1 MIEVP
6 KNRHFNFR
14 HVLIHTI
21 TAINNK
27 FESNM
32 SLRNTKTTADY
43 IPWDSAINLV
53 HRLFKD
59 KNYVM
64 SLFVATGIFT
74 GLRVHDLRDLR
85 WNQLLN
91 GGVMTI
97 IEHKTKKE
105 RQIKLN
111 PDFVEHVK
119 QCYEAM
125 GIKNPNE
132 HCFLSQ
138 KKTVISTQWF
148 NRLLKQIRDKYHVP
162 CKNISCHALR
172 KSFGRAI
179 FDRSEEN
186 SEMALIKLSE
196 CFGHSNCQVT
206 RRYLGLKTEEILS
219 AYDLLS
225 F

>member
-1 MIEVP
+1 
-6 KNRHFNFR
+6 
-14 HVLIHTI
+14 
-21 TAINNK
+21 
-27 FESNM
+27 
-32 SLRNTKTTADY
+32 
-43 IPWDSAINLV
+43 
-53 HRLFKD
+53 
-59 KNYVM
+59 M

-85 WNQLLN
+85 WNQLLQ

-105 RQIKLN
+105 RKIKLN

-148 NRLLKQIRDKYHVP
+148 NRLLKQIRNKYHVP
-162 CKNISCHALR
+162 CKNISCHSLR
-172 KSFGRAI
+172 KTMGRAI
-179 FDRSEEN
+179 FEKSEEN

-196 CFGHSNCQVT
+196 VFGHSNTQIT
-206 RRYLGLKTEEILS
+206 RRYLGLKQEEILE

>member
-1 MIEVP
+1 
-6 KNRHFNFR
+6 
-14 HVLIHTI
+14 
-21 TAINNK
+21 
-27 FESNM
+27 M
-32 SLRNTKTTADY
+32 SLRNTNTTADY
-43 IPWDSAINLV
+43 IPWENAINTV
-53 HRLFKD
+53 HRLYKD
-59 KNYVM
+59 KNYTM
-64 SLFVATGIFT
+64 SLFIACGIFT
-74 GLRVHDLRDLR
+74 GLRVTDLRALH

-91 GGVMTI
+91 GGVLTI
-97 IEHKTKKE
+97 TEHKTKKE

-111 PDFVEHVK
+111 PEFVEHVR

-132 HCFLSQ
+132 FCFLSQ
-138 KKTVISTQWF
+138 KKTVISIQWF
-148 NRLLKQIRDKYHVP
+148 NRLLKDVKKKYKLP

-172 KSFGRAI
+172 KTMGRAI
-179 FDRSEEN
+179 FEKSEEN

-196 CFGHSNCQVT
+196 VFGHSNTQIT

>member
-1 MIEVP
+1 
-6 KNRHFNFR
+6 
-14 HVLIHTI
+14 
-21 TAINNK
+21 
-27 FESNM
+27 M

-43 IPWDSAINLV
+43 IPWDSAINVV
-53 HRLFKD
+53 HRLYKD

-64 SLFVATGIFT
+64 SLFVACGIFT
-74 GLRVHDLRDLR
+74 GLRVTDLRALR
-85 WNQLLN
+85 WNQLLD
-91 GGVMTI
+91 GGVLTI
-97 IEHKTKKE
+97 TEHKTKKE

-111 PDFVEHVK
+111 QDFVEHVRK
-119 QCYEAM
+119 CYDAM

-138 KKTVISTQWF
+138 KKTIISIQWF
-148 NRLLKQIRDKYHVP
+148 NRLLKDVKKKYKLP

-179 FDRSEEN
+179 FEKSEEN

-196 CFGHSNCQVT
+196 VFGHSNTQIT

>member
-1 MIEVP
+1 MIKAP
-6 KNRHFNFR
+6 KMGDSS
-14 HVLIHTI
+14 IHQKIIIVI
-21 TAINNK
+21 TVKNIK
-27 FESNM
+27 FESIM

-43 IPWDSAINLV
+43 IPFDAAINLV

-85 WNQLLN
+85 WNQLLQD
-91 GGVMTI
+91 GVMTI

-105 RQIKLN
+105 RKIKLN

-148 NRLLKQIRDKYHVP
+148 NRLLKQVRNKYRVP
-162 CKNISCHALR
+162 CKNISCHSLR
-172 KSFGRAI
+172 KTMGRAI
-179 FDRSEEN
+179 FEKSEEN

-196 CFGHSNCQVT
+196 VFGHSNTQIT
-206 RRYLGLKTEEILS
+206 RRYLGLKQEEILE
-219 AYDLLS
+219 AYDLLT

>member
-1 MIEVP
+1 MGGSTI
-6 KNRHFNFR
+6 HQILI
-14 HVLIHTI
+14 VLITVKI
-21 TAINNK
+21 IK
-27 FESNM
+27 FESIM
-32 SLRNTKTTADY
+32 SLKNTKTTADY

-53 HRLFKD
+53 HRLYKD

-74 GLRVHDLRDLR
+74 GLRVRDLRALR
-85 WNQLLN
+85 WNQLLE
-91 GGVMTI
+91 GGVLTV

-111 PDFVEHVK
+111 PDFVEHVRC
-119 QCYEAM
+119 CYEAM

-138 KKTVISTQWF
+138 KKTVMSTQWL
-148 NRLLKQIRDKYHVP
+148 NRLLKVVRDKYKVP

-172 KSFGRAI
+172 KTMGRAI

-196 CFGHSNCQVT
+196 VFGHSNTQIT
-206 RRYLGLKTEEILS
+206 RRYLGLKQEEILE

>member
-1 MIEVP
+1 
-6 KNRHFNFR
+6 
-14 HVLIHTI
+14 
-21 TAINNK
+21 
-27 FESNM
+27 M

-43 IPWDSAINLV
+43 IPWENAINTV
-53 HRLFKD
+53 HRLYKD
-59 KNYVM
+59 KNYTM
-64 SLFVATGIFT
+64 SLFIACGIFT
-74 GLRVHDLRDLR
+74 GLRVTDLRALH

-91 GGVMTI
+91 GGVLTI
-97 IEHKTKKE
+97 TEHKTKKE

-111 PDFVEHVK
+111 PEFVEHVR

-132 HCFLSQ
+132 FCFLSQ
-138 KKTVISTQWF
+138 KKTVISIQWF
-148 NRLLKQIRDKYHVP
+148 NRLLKDVKKKYKLP

-172 KSFGRAI
+172 KTMGRAI
-179 FDRSEEN
+179 FEKSEEN

-196 CFGHSNCQVT
+196 VFGHSNTQIT

>member
-1 MIEVP
+1 
-6 KNRHFNFR
+6 
-14 HVLIHTI
+14 
-21 TAINNK
+21 
-27 FESNM
+27 M

-43 IPWDSAINLV
+43 IPWDSAINVV
-53 HRLFKD
+53 HRLYKD

-64 SLFVATGIFT
+64 SLFVACGIFT
-74 GLRVHDLRDLR
+74 GLRVTDLRALR
-85 WNQLLN
+85 WNQLLD
-91 GGVMTI
+91 GGVLTV

-111 PDFVEHVK
+111 PEFVEHVK

-125 GIKNPNE
+125 GVKNTNE
-132 HCFLSQ
+132 FCFLSQ
-138 KKTVISTQWF
+138 KKTVISIQWF
-148 NRLLKQIRDKYHVP
+148 NRLLKDVKKKYRLP

-172 KSFGRAI
+172 KTMGRAI
-179 FDRSEEN
+179 FEKSEEN

-196 CFGHSNCQVT
+196 VFGHSNTQIT

>member
-1 MIEVP
+1 
-6 KNRHFNFR
+6 
-14 HVLIHTI
+14 
-21 TAINNK
+21 
-27 FESNM
+27 M

-43 IPWDSAINLV
+43 IPWDSAINVV
-53 HRLFKD
+53 HRLYKD
-59 KNYVM
+59 KNYIM
-64 SLFVATGIFT
+64 SMFIATGIFT
-74 GLRVHDLRDLR
+74 GLRVTDLRALR
-85 WNQLLN
+85 WNQLLD
-91 GGVMTI
+91 GGILTV

-111 PDFVEHVK
+111 PDFVEHVR
-119 QCYEAM
+119 QCYDAM

-132 HCFLSQ
+132 HIFLSQ
-138 KKTVISTQWF
+138 KKTVISIQWF
-148 NRLLKQIRDKYHVP
+148 NRLLKDVKKKYKLP

-179 FDRSEEN
+179 FEKSEEN

-196 CFGHSNCQVT
+196 VFGHSNTQIT

>member
-1 MIEVP
+1 
-6 KNRHFNFR
+6 
-14 HVLIHTI
+14 
-21 TAINNK
+21 
-27 FESNM
+27 M

-43 IPWDSAINLV
+43 IPWENAINTV
-53 HRLFKD
+53 HRLYKD
-59 KNYVM
+59 KNYTM
-64 SLFVATGIFT
+64 SLFIACGIFT
-74 GLRVHDLRDLR
+74 GLRVTDLRALH

-91 GGVMTI
+91 GGVLTI
-97 IEHKTKKE
+97 TEHKTKKE

-111 PDFVEHVK
+111 SEFVEHVK

-125 GIKNPNE
+125 GVKNPNE
-132 HCFLSQ
+132 FCFLSQ
-138 KKTVISTQWF
+138 KKTVISIQWF
-148 NRLLKQIRDKYHVP
+148 NRLLKDVKKKYKLP

-172 KSFGRAI
+172 KTMGRAI
-179 FDRSEEN
+179 FEKSEEN

-196 CFGHSNCQVT
+196 VFGHSNTQIT

>member
-1 MIEVP
+1 MIKAP
-6 KNRHFNFR
+6 KMGDSS
-14 HVLIHTI
+14 IHQKIIIVI
-21 TAINNK
+21 TVKNIK
-27 FESNM
+27 FESIM
-32 SLRNTKTTADY
+32 SLKNTKTTADY

-53 HRLFKD
+53 HRLYKD

-85 WNQLLN
+85 WSQLLE
-91 GGVMTI
+91 GGVLTI

-105 RQIKLN
+105 RKIRLN
-111 PDFVEHVK
+111 ADFVEHVK
-119 QCYEAM
+119 CCYEAM

-172 KSFGRAI
+172 KTMGRAI

-206 RRYLGLKTEEILS
+206 RRYLGLKQEEILE

>member
-1 MIEVP
+1 MGDSSIHQKIIIVITV
-6 KNRHFNFR
+6 KN
-14 HVLIHTI
+14 I
-21 TAINNK
+21 K
-27 FESNM
+27 FESIM

-43 IPWDSAINLV
+43 IPFDAAINLV

-85 WNQLLN
+85 WNQLLQ

-105 RQIKLN
+105 RKIKLN

-148 NRLLKQIRDKYHVP
+148 NRLLKQIRNKYRVP
-162 CKNISCHALR
+162 CKNISCHSLR
-172 KSFGRAI
+172 KTMGRAI
-179 FDRSEEN
+179 FEKSEEN

-196 CFGHSNCQVT
+196 VFGHSNTQIT
-206 RRYLGLKTEEILS
+206 RRYLGLKQEEILE
-219 AYDLLS
+219 AYDLLT

>member
-1 MIEVP
+1 
-6 KNRHFNFR
+6 
-14 HVLIHTI
+14 
-21 TAINNK
+21 
-27 FESNM
+27 M
-32 SLRNTKTTADY
+32 SLKNTKTTADY
-43 IPWDSAINLV
+43 IPWDSAINLI
-53 HRLFKD
+53 HRLYKD
-59 KNYVM
+59 KNYKM
-64 SLFVATGIFT
+64 SLFIACGIFT
-74 GLRVHDLRDLR
+74 GLRVTDLRSLR
-85 WNQLLN
+85 WNMLLD

-111 PDFVEHVK
+111 PDFVEHVRC
-119 QCYEAM
+119 CYKEL
-125 GIKNPNE
+125 GITNPNE

-148 NRLLKQIRDKYHVP
+148 NRLLKDVRDKYKVP
-162 CKNISCHALR
+162 CKNISCHSTR

-179 FDRSEEN
+179 FEKSEEN

-196 CFGHSNCQVT
+196 VFGHSNTQIT

>member
-1 MIEVP
+1 
-6 KNRHFNFR
+6 
-14 HVLIHTI
+14 
-21 TAINNK
+21 
-27 FESNM
+27 M

-43 IPWDSAINLV
+43 IPWDSAINVV
-53 HRLFKD
+53 HRLHKD

-64 SLFVATGIFT
+64 SLFVACGIFT
-74 GLRVHDLRDLR
+74 GLRVTDLRALR
-85 WNQLLN
+85 WNQLLD
-91 GGVMTI
+91 GGVLTI
-97 IEHKTKKE
+97 TEHKTKKE

-111 PDFVEHVK
+111 PDFVEHVR
-119 QCYEAM
+119 QCYDAM

-138 KKTVISTQWF
+138 KKTVISIQWF
-148 NRLLKQIRDKYHVP
+148 NRLLKDVKKKYKLP
-162 CKNISCHALR
+162 CNHISCHALR

-179 FDRSEEN
+179 FEKSEEN

-196 CFGHSNCQVT
+196 VFGHSNTQIT

>member
-1 MIEVP
+1 
-6 KNRHFNFR
+6 
-14 HVLIHTI
+14 
-21 TAINNK
+21 
-27 FESNM
+27 M

-43 IPWDSAINLV
+43 IPWENAINTV
-53 HRLFKD
+53 HRLYKD
-59 KNYVM
+59 KNYNM
-64 SLFVATGIFT
+64 SLFIACGIFT
-74 GLRVHDLRDLR
+74 GLRVTDLRALH

-91 GGVMTI
+91 GGVLTI
-97 IEHKTKKE
+97 TEHKTKKE

-111 PDFVEHVK
+111 PEFVEHVK

-125 GIKNPNE
+125 GVKNPNE
-132 HCFLSQ
+132 FCFLSQ
-138 KKTVISTQWF
+138 KKTVISIQWL
-148 NRLLKQIRDKYHVP
+148 NRLLKDVKKKYKLP

-172 KSFGRAI
+172 KTMGRAI
-179 FDRSEEN
+179 FEKSEEN

-196 CFGHSNCQVT
+196 VFGHSNTQIT

>member
-1 MIEVP
+1 
-6 KNRHFNFR
+6 
-14 HVLIHTI
+14 
-21 TAINNK
+21 
-27 FESNM
+27 M

-43 IPWDSAINLV
+43 IPWENAINTV
-53 HRLFKD
+53 HRLYKD
-59 KNYVM
+59 KNYTM
-64 SLFVATGIFT
+64 SLFIACGIFT
-74 GLRVHDLRDLR
+74 GLRVTDLRALH

-91 GGVMTI
+91 GGVLTI
-97 IEHKTKKE
+97 TEHKTKKE

-111 PDFVEHVK
+111 PEFVEHVK

-125 GIKNPNE
+125 GVKNTNE
-132 HCFLSQ
+132 FCFLSQ
-138 KKTVISTQWF
+138 KKTVISIQWF
-148 NRLLKQIRDKYHVP
+148 NRLLKDVKKKYRLP

-172 KSFGRAI
+172 KTMGRAI
-179 FDRSEEN
+179 FEKSEEN

-196 CFGHSNCQVT
+196 VFGHSNTQIT

>member
-1 MIEVP
+1 
-6 KNRHFNFR
+6 
-14 HVLIHTI
+14 
-21 TAINNK
+21 
-27 FESNM
+27 M

-43 IPWDSAINLV
+43 IPWDSAINVV
-53 HRLFKD
+53 HRLYKD

-64 SLFVATGIFT
+64 SLFVACGIFT
-74 GLRVHDLRDLR
+74 GLRVTDLRALR
-85 WNQLLN
+85 WNQLLD
-91 GGVMTI
+91 GGVLTI
-97 IEHKTKKE
+97 TEHKTKKE

-111 PDFVEHVK
+111 PDFVEHVR
-119 QCYEAM
+119 QCYDAM
-125 GIKNPNE
+125 SIKNPNE

-138 KKTVISTQWF
+138 KKTVISIQWF
-148 NRLLKQIRDKYHVP
+148 NRLLKDVKKKYKLP
-162 CKNISCHALR
+162 CNHISCHALR

-179 FDRSEEN
+179 FEKSEEN

-196 CFGHSNCQVT
+196 VFGHSNTQIT

>member
-1 MIEVP
+1 
-6 KNRHFNFR
+6 
-14 HVLIHTI
+14 
-21 TAINNK
+21 
-27 FESNM
+27 M

-43 IPWDSAINLV
+43 IPWESAINAV
-53 HRLFKD
+53 HRLYKD
-59 KNYVM
+59 KNYTM
-64 SLFVATGIFT
+64 SLFIACGIFT
-74 GLRVHDLRDLR
+74 GLRVTDLRALR

-91 GGVMTI
+91 SGVLTI
-97 IEHKTKKE
+97 TEHKTKKE

-111 PDFVEHVK
+111 PEFVEHVK

-132 HCFLSQ
+132 YCFLSQ
-138 KKTVISTQWF
+138 KKTVISIQWF
-148 NRLLKQIRDKYHVP
+148 NRLLKDVKKKYKLP

-172 KSFGRAI
+172 KTMGRAI
-179 FDRSEEN
+179 FEKSEEN

-196 CFGHSNCQVT
+196 VFGHSNTQIT

>member
-1 MIEVP
+1 
-6 KNRHFNFR
+6 
-14 HVLIHTI
+14 
-21 TAINNK
+21 
-27 FESNM
+27 M

-43 IPWDSAINLV
+43 IPWESAINTV
-53 HRLFKD
+53 HRLYKD
-59 KNYVM
+59 KNYTM
-64 SLFVATGIFT
+64 SLFIACGIFT
-74 GLRVHDLRDLR
+74 GLRVTDLRALH

-91 GGVMTI
+91 GGVLSIT
-97 IEHKTKKE
+97 EHKTKKE

-111 PDFVEHVK
+111 PEFVEHVK

-125 GIKNPNE
+125 GVKNPNE
-132 HCFLSQ
+132 FCFLSQ
-138 KKTVISTQWF
+138 KKTVISIQWF
-148 NRLLKQIRDKYHVP
+148 NRLLKDVKKKYRLP

-172 KSFGRAI
+172 KTMGRAI
-179 FDRSEEN
+179 FEKSEEN

-196 CFGHSNCQVT
+196 VFGHSNTQIT

>member
-1 MIEVP
+1 MGDSSIHQKIIIVITV
-6 KNRHFNFR
+6 KN
-14 HVLIHTI
+14 I
-21 TAINNK
+21 K
-27 FESNM
+27 FESIM

-43 IPWDSAINLV
+43 IPFDAAINLV

-85 WNQLLN
+85 WNQLLQD
-91 GGVMTI
+91 GVMTI

-105 RQIKLN
+105 RKIKLN

-148 NRLLKQIRDKYHVP
+148 NRLLKQVRNKYRVP
-162 CKNISCHALR
+162 CKNISCHSLR
-172 KSFGRAI
+172 KTMGRAI
-179 FDRSEEN
+179 FEKSEEN

-196 CFGHSNCQVT
+196 VFGHSNTQIT
-206 RRYLGLKTEEILS
+206 RRYLGLKQEEILE
-219 AYDLLS
+219 AYDLLT

>member
-1 MIEVP
+1 
-6 KNRHFNFR
+6 
-14 HVLIHTI
+14 
-21 TAINNK
+21 
-27 FESNM
+27 M

-53 HRLFKD
+53 HRLYKD

-64 SLFVATGIFT
+64 SLFVACGIFT
-74 GLRVHDLRDLR
+74 GLRVTDLRALR
-85 WNQLLN
+85 WNQLLD
-91 GGVMTI
+91 GGVLTI
-97 IEHKTKKE
+97 TEHKTKKE

-111 PDFVEHVK
+111 SDFVEHVK
-119 QCYEAM
+119 QCYDAM

-138 KKTVISTQWF
+138 KKTVISIQWF
-148 NRLLKQIRDKYHVP
+148 NRLLKDVKKKYKLP
-162 CKNISCHALR
+162 CKKISCHALR
-172 KSFGRAI
+172 KTMGRAI
-179 FDRSEEN
+179 FERSEEN

-196 CFGHSNCQVT
+196 VFGHSNTQIT

>member
-1 MIEVP
+1 
-6 KNRHFNFR
+6 
-14 HVLIHTI
+14 
-21 TAINNK
+21 
-27 FESNM
+27 M

-43 IPWDSAINLV
+43 IPWDSAINVV
-53 HRLFKD
+53 HRLYKD

-64 SLFVATGIFT
+64 SLFVACGIFT
-74 GLRVHDLRDLR
+74 GLRVTDLRALR
-85 WNQLLN
+85 WNQLLD
-91 GGVMTI
+91 GGVLTI
-97 IEHKTKKE
+97 TEHKTKKE

-111 PDFVEHVK
+111 PDFVEHVR
-119 QCYEAM
+119 QCYDAM

-138 KKTVISTQWF
+138 KKTVISIQWF
-148 NRLLKQIRDKYHVP
+148 NRLLKDVKKKYKLP
-162 CKNISCHALR
+162 CNHISCHALR

-179 FDRSEEN
+179 FEKSEEN
-186 SEMALIKLSE
+186 SEMALIKFSE
-196 CFGHSNCQVT
+196 VFGHSNTQIT

>member
-1 MIEVP
+1 MGGFSI
-6 KNRHFNFR
+6 HQILI
-14 HVLIHTI
+14 VLITVKNI
-21 TAINNK
+21 K
-27 FESNM
+27 FESIM
-32 SLRNTKTTADY
+32 SLKNTKTTADY

-53 HRLFKD
+53 HRLYKD

-74 GLRVHDLRDLR
+74 GLRVRDLRALR
-85 WNQLLN
+85 WNQLLE
-91 GGVMTI
+91 GGVLTV

-105 RQIKLN
+105 RKIKLN

-138 KKTVISTQWF
+138 KKTVMSTQWL
-148 NRLLKQIRDKYHVP
+148 NRLLKVVRDKYKVP
-162 CKNISCHALR
+162 CPHCSCHSLR
-172 KSFGRAI
+172 KSLGRAI
-179 FDRSEEN
+179 FSNSEEN

-196 CFGHSNCQVT
+196 VFGHSNTQIT
-206 RRYLGLKTEEILS
+206 RRYLGLKQEEILE

>member
-1 MIEVP
+1 
-6 KNRHFNFR
+6 
-14 HVLIHTI
+14 
-21 TAINNK
+21 
-27 FESNM
+27 M

-43 IPWDSAINLV
+43 IPFDTAINTI
-53 HRLFKD
+53 HRLYKD
-59 KNYVM
+59 KNYTM
-64 SLFVATGIFT
+64 SLFMACGIFT
-74 GLRVHDLRDLR
+74 GLRVTDLRALR
-85 WNQLLN
+85 WNQLLE
-91 GGVMTI
+91 GGILTV

-105 RQIKLN
+105 RKIKLN

-119 QCYEAM
+119 QCYEAK

-138 KKTVISTQWF
+138 KKTVISIQWF
-148 NRLLKQIRDKYHVP
+148 NRLLKEVKAKYKIP
-162 CKNISCHALR
+162 CKNISCHSLR
-172 KSFGRAI
+172 KTMGRAI
-179 FDRSEEN
+179 FERSEEN

-196 CFGHSNCQVT
+196 VFGHSNCQIT

>member
-1 MIEVP
+1 MGHSSIHQQIISLITV
-6 KNRHFNFR
+6 KN
-14 HVLIHTI
+14 I
-21 TAINNK
+21 K
-27 FESNM
+27 FESIM

-43 IPWDSAINLV
+43 IPFDSAINLI

-59 KNYVM
+59 KNFVM

-74 GLRVHDLRDLR
+74 GLRIHDLRDLR
-85 WNQLLN
+85 WNQLLQ

-105 RQIKLN
+105 RKIKLN

-119 QCYEAM
+119 LCYEAI

-148 NRLLKQIRDKYHVP
+148 NRLLKQIRNKYHVP
-162 CKNISCHALR
+162 CKNISCHSLR
-172 KSFGRAI
+172 KTMGRAI
-179 FDRSEEN
+179 FEKSEEN

-196 CFGHSNCQVT
+196 VFGHSNTQIT
-206 RRYLGLKTEEILS
+206 RRYLGLKQEEILE

>member
-1 MIEVP
+1 
-6 KNRHFNFR
+6 
-14 HVLIHTI
+14 
-21 TAINNK
+21 
-27 FESNM
+27 M

-43 IPWDSAINLV
+43 IPWDSAINVV
-53 HRLFKD
+53 HRLYKD

-64 SLFVATGIFT
+64 SLFVACGIFT
-74 GLRVHDLRDLR
+74 GLRVTDLRALR
-85 WNQLLN
+85 WNQLLD
-91 GGVMTI
+91 GGVLTI
-97 IEHKTKKE
+97 TEHKTKKE

-111 PDFVEHVK
+111 PDFVEHVR
-119 QCYEAM
+119 QCYDAM

-138 KKTVISTQWF
+138 KKTVISIQWF
-148 NRLLKQIRDKYHVP
+148 NRLLKDVKKKYKLP
-162 CKNISCHALR
+162 CNHISCHALR

-179 FDRSEEN
+179 FEKSEEN

-196 CFGHSNCQVT
+196 EFGHSNTQIT

>member
-1 MIEVP
+1 
-6 KNRHFNFR
+6 
-14 HVLIHTI
+14 
-21 TAINNK
+21 
-27 FESNM
+27 M

-43 IPWDSAINLV
+43 IPWESAINTV
-53 HRLFKD
+53 HRLYKD
-59 KNYVM
+59 KNYTM
-64 SLFVATGIFT
+64 SLFIACGIFT
-74 GLRVHDLRDLR
+74 GLRVTDLRALH

-91 GGVMTI
+91 GGVLSIT
-97 IEHKTKKE
+97 EHKTKKE

-111 PDFVEHVK
+111 PEFVEHVK

-132 HCFLSQ
+132 YCFLSQ
-138 KKTVISTQWF
+138 KKTVISIQWF
-148 NRLLKQIRDKYHVP
+148 NRLLKDVKKKYKLP

-172 KSFGRAI
+172 KTMGRAI
-179 FDRSEEN
+179 FEKSEEN

-196 CFGHSNCQVT
+196 VFGHSNTQIT